1 MASVVIRI
9 MAEVVHRLHVA
20 AALQQHLHRVLA
32 AVLTAQNQR
41 RPGAE
46 GVKPDIQ
53 LSIFSLSVL
62 PSVVLN
68 LFPKRKTFPI
78 IFAI

>member
-1 MASVVIRI
+1 

-20 AALQQHLHRVLA
+20 AALQQHLHRVLT

-41 RPGAE
+41 RPGGVG

-62 PSVVLN
+62 PSLVLN